1 MNGAKSH
8 RKSEK
13 IGKFF
18 RLASPSSPAS
28 QSASQPASKPALSSE
43 LSSEVAS
50 SGRSAFAGW
59 LLRSFSSGKT
69 TPLPRNKDEWSKKSF
84 CFLLKFDEIA
94 DSSGFWVLKNLV
106 IVGSDP
112 IRIGI
117 ESESN
122 RIWVERGTYSD
133 F

>member
-13 IGKFF
+13 IAKFF

-28 QSASQPASKPALSSE
+28 QSASQPASKPA

-84 CFLLKFDEIA
+84 CFFLKSDEIA
-94 DSSGFWVLKNLV
+94 DSAGFWVLKNLV
-106 IVGSDP
+106 
-112 IRIGI
+112 
-117 ESESN
+117 
-122 RIWVERGTYSD
+122 WVPLLNGR
-133 F
+133 

>member
-13 IGKFF
+13 IAKFF

-84 CFLLKFDEIA
+84 CFLLKSDEFA

-106 IVGSDP
+106 
-112 IRIGI
+112 
-117 ESESN
+117 
-122 RIWVERGTYSD
+122 WVPLLNGR
-133 F
+133 

>member
-1 MNGAKSH
+1 MLQIPVTFTLF
-8 RKSEK
+8 K
-13 IGKFF
+13 ITKIIKLIKIIKTIKWMTLEPF
-18 RLASPSSPAS
+18 LPDQPAS
-28 QSASQPASKPALSSE
+28 QPSSQPASQPALSSE

-106 IVGSDP
+106 
-112 IRIGI
+112 
-117 ESESN
+117 
-122 RIWVERGTYSD
+122 WVPLLNGR
-133 F
+133 